1 MSKLAA
7 IRLFVAVVLLFAAT
21 LATLAARLLSPA
33 AASAAAGTAS
43 AWSQGTL
50 IDPLR
55 GTRSQLVP
63 QAELLRCCGP
73 F

>member
-21 LATLAARLLSPA
+21 
-33 AASAAAGTAS
+33 AGTAS

-55 GTRSQLVP
+55 GTRPQLVP